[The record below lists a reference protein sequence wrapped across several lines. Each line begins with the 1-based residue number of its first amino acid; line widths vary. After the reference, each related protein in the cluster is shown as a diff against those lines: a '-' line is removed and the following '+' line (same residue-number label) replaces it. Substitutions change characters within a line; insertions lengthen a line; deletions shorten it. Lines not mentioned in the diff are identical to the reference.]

1 MSRDP
6 NRNCFD
12 KSASPTVFQW
22 HRTPYR
28 HKQHNPK
35 MPPRI
40 NLFTARKAV
49 PVVRSSSTP
58 SARPSILDL
67 QHRSSNA
74 TYVGLQKR
82 WNSSSGS
89 DASAGDN
96 NNENP
101 DRLKG
106 PTEDALPH
114 VSEEAAAM
122 DDIMS
127 KEKRCDGIPSSPELE
142 QGTPISEVTL
152 IFYSILF
159 SEEEK
164 QSIDIIFF
172 YYDRSSNATRKPKNT
187 PPRLCRT

>member
-1 MSRDP
+1 MLTQQSRKIVHP
-6 NRNCFD
+6 VTKTGIASRNPHHRPFC
-12 KSASPTVFQW
+12 SVSHW
-22 HRTPYR
+22 HQTPYR
-28 HKQHNPK
+28 HKQYQSSPK
-35 MPPRI
+35 MPPRL
-40 NLFTARKAV
+40 NPFTARKAV
-49 PVVRSSSTP
+49 PVLRSSSTP

-89 DASAGDN
+89 DGSGGDSS
-96 NNENP
+96 NENP

-142 QGTPISEVTL
+142 QGTPISEV
-152 IFYSILF
+152 IPFSFLF
-159 SEEEK
+159 LAV
-164 QSIDIIFF
+164 D
-172 YYDRSSNATRKPKNT
+172 
-187 PPRLCRT
+187 